1 MSHTFYVTASYVA
14 AFAVTIGLTLWVW
27 LDHRGRH
34 RELERLEAAGIR
46 RRSARTDDASAGDAR

>member
-1 MSHTFYVTASYVA
+1 MSHAFYVA
-14 AFAVTIGLTLWVW
+14 ASYIAAFSVSIGLVLWVW

-46 RRSARTDDASAGDAR
+46 RRSAREEAR

>member
-1 MSHTFYVTASYVA
+1 MSHAFYVTASYIA
-14 AFAVTIGLTLWVW
+14 AFGVTFGLTLWVW

-46 RRSARTDDASAGDAR
+46 RRSARGENAR

>member
-1 MSHTFYVTASYVA
+1 MSHAFYVTASYVA
-14 AFAVTIGLTLWVW
+14 AFSVAIGLVMWVW

-46 RRSARTDDASAGDAR
+46 RRSARGETA